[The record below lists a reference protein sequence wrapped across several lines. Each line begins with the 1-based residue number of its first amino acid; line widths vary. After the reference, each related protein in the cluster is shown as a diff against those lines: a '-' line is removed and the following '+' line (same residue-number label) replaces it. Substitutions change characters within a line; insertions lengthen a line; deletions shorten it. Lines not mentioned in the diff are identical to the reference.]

1 MDELQETVD
10 TLIDLDE
17 PEALLSTLRKAAKRR
32 KGRRWEA
39 LASVL
44 DEADWKLDMI
54 LNAKPAGPDFTQ
66 PDHSSPPANR
76 ATGNSQH
83 KAPVDPQDAKLE
95 AHVKERPAFVP
106 KPALDPH
113 AERPPEG
120 AYADGMTSAQEQ
132 RARSAWIEEKGMK
145 AYHEAVDDRSDEDK
159 AKKQV
164 PGVTPPTK
172 RE

>member
-1 MDELQETVD
+1 MASTPTQPQRPPQPQHQPPQPQPPRA
-10 TLIDLDE
+10 
-17 PEALLSTLRKAAKRR
+17 PEAKRK
-32 KGRRWEA
+32 
-39 LASVL
+39 
-44 DEADWKLDMI
+44 
-54 LNAKPAGPDFTQ
+54 P
-66 PDHSSPPANR
+66 
-76 ATGNSQH
+76 
-83 KAPVDPQDAKLE
+83 PVDPQDAKLE
-95 AHVKERPAFVP
+95 AHVAERPAFVP